1 MFLRLSIV
9 NRPTRLKLNNNVQSS
24 RKKEIEAEEKFE
36 STLSEEQLQALE
48 EENNSLV
55 EGFERTL
62 DEIKYSPP
70 PAPCAPKKTLLNG
83 QGHRKG
89 APGDISSAK

>member
-1 MFLRLSIV
+1 MFLRVSIV

-62 DEIKYSPP
+62 DEIKYIPPRP
-70 PAPCAPKKTLLNG
+70 PAPQRRLC
-83 QGHRKG
+83 
-89 APGDISSAK
+89 

>member
-62 DEIKYSPP
+62 DEIKYIPP
-70 PAPCAPKKTLLNG
+70 GAPAPQRRLC
-83 QGHRKG
+83 
-89 APGDISSAK
+89 